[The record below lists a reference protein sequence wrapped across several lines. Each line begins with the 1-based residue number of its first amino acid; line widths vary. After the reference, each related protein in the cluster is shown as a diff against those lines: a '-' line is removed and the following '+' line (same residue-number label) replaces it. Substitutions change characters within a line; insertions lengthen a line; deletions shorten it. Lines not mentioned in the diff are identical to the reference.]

1 MKQKGATGGDLILV
15 KVSGDLIDKTE
26 GIAQGMSGS
35 PVYINGNFW
44 VPLRMDSRSRGTYR
58 YGDSYFR
65 YA

>member
-35 PVYINGNFW
+35 PVYINGK
-44 VPLRMDSRSRGTYR
+44 LLGAIA
-58 YGDSYFR
+58 YGFPQSGDVSVW
-65 YA
+65 